1 MMFGFCAG
9 FATYLVIMSGLWLQ
23 DAAVGTKAPSV
34 YTSFLLLLLTDCRLV
49 QLTACLCDCHL
60 SACRMHVC
68 MEDLL
73 ADEQLIS
80 LLQDLLLLSDRAKLA
95 DLPALAA
102 TSG

>member
-1 MMFGFCAG
+1 
-9 FATYLVIMSGLWLQ
+9 
-23 DAAVGTKAPSV
+23 
-34 YTSFLLLLLTDCRLV
+34 
-49 QLTACLCDCHL
+49 
-60 SACRMHVC
+60 

-102 TSG
+102 ASG

>member
-1 MMFGFCAG
+1 M
-9 FATYLVIMSGLWLQ
+9 
-23 DAAVGTKAPSV
+23 
-34 YTSFLLLLLTDCRLV
+34 LLLANRVFICPP
-49 QLTACLCDCHL
+49 ACLL
-60 SACRMHVC
+60 ACRMHVC